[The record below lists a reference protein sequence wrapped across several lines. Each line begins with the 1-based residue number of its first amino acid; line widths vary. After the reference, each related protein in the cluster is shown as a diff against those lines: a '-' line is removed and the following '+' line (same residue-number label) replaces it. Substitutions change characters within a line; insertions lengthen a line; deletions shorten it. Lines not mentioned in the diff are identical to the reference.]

1 MHHRPRKRF
10 GQHFL
15 HDETAIN
22 DIVAAIAPQPGD
34 TMVEIGPGQGAI
46 TGPLL
51 RRLGRLHA
59 IEIDRDLI
67 PALER
72 RFAQDGDL
80 TIHAADALRFDIG
93 TLSPAGGRLRVV
105 GNLPYNISTPLIFH
119 LLASSS
125 AVADMHFLLQKE
137 VVDRI
142 AAAPGGGAYGR
153 LSVMAQYRC
162 HCEKL
167 FGVAS
172 AAFSPPP
179 KVESALLR
187 LKPYSRPPIAVNNE
201 QRFAR
206 IVSEAFSQ
214 RRKTIKNNL
223 KKMLTVEAIEG
234 AGVDPNLRPEKL
246 SLAQFAALA
255 NAEG

>member
-15 HDETAIN
+15 HDEKAIN

-59 IEIDRDLI
+59 IEPDRDLL
-67 PALER
+67 PALVR
-72 RFAQDGDL
+72 RFAHDGHL
-80 TIHAADALRFDIG
+80 IIHAADALRFDIG
-93 TLSPAGGRLRVV
+93 TLSPGRLRVV

-119 LLASSS
+119 LLASAS

-142 AAAPGGGAYGR
+142 AAAPGSGAYGR
-153 LSVMAQYRC
+153 LSVMVQYRC

-187 LKPYSRPPIAVNNE
+187 IEPYSRPPTAVHNE

-206 IVSEAFSQ
+206 IVAQAFSQ

-223 KKMLTVEAIEG
+223 KKMLTVKAIEG
-234 AGVDPNLRPEKL
+234 AGVDPDLRPEKL
-246 SLAQFAALA
+246 GLAQFAALA
-255 NAEG
+255 NAEV